1 LTQLTQDDLD
11 NLPPQPSQP
20 PRAIT
25 KNARRRSWAEPRVR
39 NWWFMSLAIFLI
51 ALAFVGARVYAS
63 LSDRALIKHGVR
75 VEADILDVEGN
86 TLKKLYTPEENL
98 RFHLSWRMP
107 DGRVHTVNERLKA
120 QRGAIGPGKKVPL
133 YVDPKNPSRWTD
145 RTEISWAED
154 TLMGML
160 LLPIILLLLS
170 ISLFNRYQTLQAWK
184 NGPSIHASVVEI
196 KQSATA
202 PLSRVLR
209 MVLANYHDQRIFTT
223 LIPTR
228 LARYQPGDIV
238 WVIIPS
244 TTPRW
249 AILAELYE

>member
-1 LTQLTQDDLD
+1 MNDDATD
-11 NLPPQPSQP
+11 NLPPPPPQP
-20 PRAIT
+20 PRAIS

-39 NWWFMSLAIFLI
+39 NWWLMSLATFLI
-51 ALAFVGARVYAS
+51 ALWFVGMQVYAS
-63 LSDRALIKHGVR
+63 QSDRSLIHHGVR
-75 VEADILDVEGN
+75 VEADVLDVAGN
-86 TLKKLYTPEENL
+86 PLKKQYTRDENL
-98 RFHLSWRMP
+98 PFHMTWRMP

-120 QRGAIGPGKKVPL
+120 QREALGPGKKIPL
-133 YVDPKNPSRWTD
+133 YVDPNNLDHWTD
-145 RTEISWAED
+145 RTEISWSED
-154 TLMGML
+154 TLIGIM
-160 LLPIILLLLS
+160 LLPIILLLLA
-170 ISLFNRYQTLQAWK
+170 IAIFNRLQTLKAWK

-202 PLSRVLR
+202 PLSRILR

-228 LARYQPGDIV
+228 RAHFQPGDLV